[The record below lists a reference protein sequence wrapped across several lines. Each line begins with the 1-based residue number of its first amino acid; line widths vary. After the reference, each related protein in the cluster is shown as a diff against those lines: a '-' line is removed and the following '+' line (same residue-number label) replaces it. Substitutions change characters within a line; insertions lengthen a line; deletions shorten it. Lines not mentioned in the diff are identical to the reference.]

1 VPEEASAAGVK
12 KQVFESSASIYGDN
26 PTVPKLENHAARTE
40 EPARWIFQKH
50 QLTGSHFQVPITI
63 SQ

>member
-1 VPEEASAAGVK
+1 VK
-12 KQVFESSASIYGDN
+12 KLVFESSASIYGDN